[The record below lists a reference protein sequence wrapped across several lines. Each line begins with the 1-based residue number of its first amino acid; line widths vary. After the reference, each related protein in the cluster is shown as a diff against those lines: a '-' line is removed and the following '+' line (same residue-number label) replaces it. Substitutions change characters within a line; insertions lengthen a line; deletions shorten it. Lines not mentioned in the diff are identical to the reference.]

1 MAPSPSP
8 FPAIQTPVPSL
19 EVSGPLDALLAYA
32 PVKALAPIPVI
43 LLVAPFV
50 WLLFRGTWKEL
61 DEEARV
67 AAREGTDDSYR
78 PMVALVLLAVTL
90 TIHEYYGGRSFYA
103 DVVEPMLRWLEASGL
118 SWVQLELFSELYGYV
133 WWALARIIGYVAI
146 PILTWKVLFREDKIL
161 DMGLHVKGFFSHLGL
176 YAVSLAVVLIAMAIL
191 SNQRD
196 FLTYY
201 PFYKGASRSWL
212 DYLSWEACYFAQFF
226 ALEFY
231 FRGFLLQALRKKM
244 GSAAIF
250 AVAVP
255 YCMIH
260 YGKPYLEAH
269 GAIIAGVVLGSLAMK
284 TRSIY
289 AGFLVHIVVAA
300 LMDYYALA
308 SRNGIPTQFLP

>member
-1 MAPSPSP
+1 MTRTV
-8 FPAIQTPVPSL
+8 QTASEFVRV
-19 EVSGPLDALLAYA
+19 EVDSGIATIRIDRPKMNPLSIEVQDALAEAARIVTADDEVAAVVIYGGERVFA
-32 PVKALAPIPVI
+32 AGADITGFQRAFEEDSDEALAGARY
-43 LLVAPFV
+43 LD
-50 WLLFRGTWKEL
+50 FRDL
-61 DEEARV
+61 
-67 AAREGTDDSYR
+67 
-78 PMVALVLLAVTL
+78 P
-90 TIHEYYGGRSFYA
+90 
-103 DVVEPMLRWLEASGL
+103 RWLEASGL